1 MHSFHLFW
9 INVHT
14 LTLDFIETVKSSKMV
29 HKFFNF
35 PIYFFPVE
43 DVLEKISE
51 VSQVP
56 QIQETGTL
64 FQDDSKLVDQGNEL
78 TQPTTSQ
85 VSENQNTENGN
96 VQDGK
101 SIIS

>member
-1 MHSFHLFW
+1 
-9 INVHT
+9 
-14 LTLDFIETVKSSKMV
+14 
-29 HKFFNF
+29 
-35 PIYFFPVE
+35 
-43 DVLEKISE
+43 
-51 VSQVP
+51 
-56 QIQETGTL
+56 L